1 MSRLPKKGLEY
12 IMAISFALNQSN
24 IEFQVKLTDCGNEAI
39 RDISNIA
46 EQRIGFI
53 KPDGIQFDKV
63 ATLAADPENPS
74 QVIPITNIVGN
85 GIDGTITVT
94 IANTDIL
101 QEGEIVSI
109 SATTNF
115 NVTNVPLSIINGTTF
130 SYNLGT
136 VGDVTPESS
145 GTATTQG
152 EFLIT
157 FINTAPETTPLL
169 DLVGT
174 WHYFAKVKQTDNG
187 EFATSEAVIFHVE
200 PYNAAF

>member
-1 MSRLPKKGLEY
+1 
-12 IMAISFALNQSN
+12 MAIILSLNQSN
-24 IEFQVKLTDCGNEAI
+24 IPFAVKLTDCGDGSI
-39 RDISNIA
+39 RDISNIS

-53 KPDGIQFDKV
+53 KPDGTQFDQV
-63 ATLAADPENPS
+63 ALLPADPENPS

-85 GIDGTITVT
+85 GIDGIIIVT

-101 QEGEIVSI
+101 KDGEIVSI

-115 NVTNVPLSIINGTTF
+115 NVTNVPLSIIDGTTF

-136 VGDVTPESS
+136 VGNATPETT

-157 FINTAPETTPLL
+157 FTNVAPETTPLL
-169 DLVGT
+169 DLVGM
-174 WHYFAKVKQTDNG
+174 WHYFGKVKQTDDG
-187 EFATSEAVIFHVE
+187 EFATSQAVIFHVV
-200 PYNAAF
+200 PYNASF

>member
-1 MSRLPKKGLEY
+1 
-12 IMAISFALNQSN
+12 MAIILTLNQSN
-24 IEFQVKLTDCGNEAI
+24 VPFAVKLTDCDNDAI

-53 KPDGIQFDKV
+53 KPDGTQFDQV
-63 ATLAADPENPS
+63 ALLPADPENPS
-74 QVIPITNIVGN
+74 QVITITNIVGN
-85 GIDGTITVT
+85 GIDGTIIVT

-101 QEGEIVSI
+101 KEGEIVSI
-109 SATTNF
+109 SGTTNF
-115 NVTNVPLSIINGTTF
+115 DVENVPLSIIDGTTF

-136 VGDVTPESS
+136 VGDATPETS

-169 DLVGT
+169 DLVGL
-174 WHYFAKVKQTDNG
+174 WHYFGKVKQTDSG
-187 EFATSEAVIFHVE
+187 EFATSQAVIFHVQ
-200 PYNAAF
+200 PYNSSF

>member
-1 MSRLPKKGLEY
+1 
-12 IMAISFALNQSN
+12 MAISLTLNQSN
-24 IEFQVKLTDCGNEAI
+24 VPFAVKLTDCNNDAI

-46 EQRIGFI
+46 EQEIGFI
-53 KPDGIQFDKV
+53 KPDGLQFGRT
-63 ATLAADPENPS
+63 ATLVADPENPS
-74 QVIPITNIVGN
+74 QIISITNIVGN
-85 GIDGTITVT
+85 GIDGTIVVT
-94 IANTDIL
+94 ISNTDIL

-115 NVTNVPLSIINGTTF
+115 NVTNVPLSIIDGTTF

-136 VGDVTPESS
+136 VGSTSSEGS

-157 FINTAPETTPLL
+157 FTNIAPETTPLL

-200 PYNAAF
+200 PYIATF

>member
-1 MSRLPKKGLEY
+1 
-12 IMAISFALNQSN
+12 MAITLTLNQSN
-24 IEFQVKLTDCGNEAI
+24 VPFAVKLTDCGDGSI

-53 KPDGIQFDKV
+53 KQDGVQFDKV
-63 ATLAADPENPS
+63 ATLDADPENPS
-74 QVIPITNIVGN
+74 QIIPITNIVGN
-85 GIDGTITVT
+85 GIDGTIVVT
-94 IANTDIL
+94 IADTNIL
-101 QEGEIVSI
+101 KEGEIVSI

-115 NVTNVPLSIINGTTF
+115 NVTNVPLTILSATTF

-136 VGDVTPESS
+136 VGSATPEIT

-174 WHYFAKVKQTDNG
+174 WHYFGKVKQTDSG
-187 EFATSEAVIFHVE
+187 VFATSQAVIFHVE
-200 PYNAAF
+200 PYNAGF